1 MSNEA
6 KEQAKKMADFYETVI
21 DETCKTAKKDGIFTD
36 EEIEQLKEAGKTNIE
51 TYKKEKGI

>member
-6 KEQAKKMADFYETVI
+6 KEQANKMADFYEAVI
-21 DETCKTAKKDGIFTD
+21 DETCKKAKEDGIFTD
-36 EEIEQLKEAGKTNIE
+36 EEIKQLKDAGKTNIE

>member
-6 KEQAKKMADFYETVI
+6 KERANKMADFYEAVI
-21 DETCKTAKKDGIFTD
+21 NETCEKAKKDGIFTD
-36 EEIEQLKEAGKTNIE
+36 EEIKQLKEAGKTNIE